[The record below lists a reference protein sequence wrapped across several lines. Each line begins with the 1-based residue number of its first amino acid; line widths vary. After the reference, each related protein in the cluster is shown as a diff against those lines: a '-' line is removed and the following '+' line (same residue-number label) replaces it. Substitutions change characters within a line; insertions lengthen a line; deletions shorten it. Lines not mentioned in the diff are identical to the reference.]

1 MNLQIELKNV
11 GEELDLVKNE
21 MDAGVPLRYITLR
34 YIAVHYVTLHF
45 IALHYITLR
54 YMTLHYTS
62 DRITLYIYIYRIYNA
77 V

>member
-34 YIAVHYVTLHF
+34 YITFHYISLQ
-45 IALHYITLR
+45 YITLR
-54 YMTLHYTS
+54 YVT
-62 DRITLYIYIYRIYNA
+62 
-77 V
+77 